1 MPLVLR
7 TWLTYLNK
15 FTAGNG
21 RGHQT
26 LQSALFKQAQRVNIW
41 LLEDDP
47 AQADMLIGWLSD
59 AEHDVRSFTRGEDLL
74 AEVTNGQF
82 DLLILD
88 WELPD
93 INGIEVLNTVRSN
106 VSWHVPILFV
116 TQRDAEAD
124 IVQALRNGADDY
136 MVKQISQAELLARVE
151 ALGRR
156 LANQELNFEIGPYTF
171 KPQSQTVTLDGQKC
185 TLTAKDFDLAWYMF
199 RHQGRLLS
207 REQLL
212 RDVWG
217 VTGLN
222 TRTVDVHVSRIRKR
236 LGITPERGF
245 RIKTIYQHGYRL
257 EQL

>member
-1 MPLVLR
+1 MD
-7 TWLTYLNK
+7 
-15 FTAGNG
+15 
-21 RGHQT
+21 
-26 LQSALFKQAQRVNIW
+26 IW

-47 AQADMLIGWLSD
+47 AQAQMLVGWLND
-59 AEHDVRSFTRGEDLL
+59 AEHSVTHFPRGTDIIEAL
-74 AEVTNGQF
+74 ADSPGNF
-82 DLLILD
+82 DLIILD

-93 INGIEVLNTVRSN
+93 TTGMAVLSEIRSK
-106 VSWHVPILFV
+106 VSWHVPVLFV
-116 TQRDAEAD
+116 TQREAEAD
-124 IVQALRNGADDY
+124 IVSALASGADDY
-136 MVKQISQAELLARVE
+136 MVKQISQPEFIARVD

-156 LANQELNFEIGPYTF
+156 LANQELDFDVGPYNF
-171 KPQSQTVTLDGQKC
+171 KPQSQTVLLNGEPCD
-185 TLTAKDFDLAWYMF
+185 LTAKDFDLAWYMF

-217 VTGLN
+217 VSGLN

-236 LGITPERGF
+236 LNIVPEQGF

>member
-1 MPLVLR
+1 MD
-7 TWLTYLNK
+7 
-15 FTAGNG
+15 
-21 RGHQT
+21 
-26 LQSALFKQAQRVNIW
+26 IW

-47 AQADMLIGWLSD
+47 AQAQMLIGWLTD
-59 AEHDVRSFTRGEDLL
+59 AGHSVTHFPRGTQIIEAL
-74 AEVTNGQF
+74 ADAPSHF
-82 DLLILD
+82 DLIILD

-93 INGIEVLNTVRSN
+93 TTGMAVLSEIRSK
-106 VSWHVPILFV
+106 VSWHVPVLFV
-116 TQRDAEAD
+116 TQREAEAD
-124 IVQALRNGADDY
+124 IVSALASGADDY
-136 MVKQISQAELLARVE
+136 MVKQISQAEFIARVD

-156 LANQELNFEIGPYTF
+156 LANQELDFDVGPYNF
-171 KPQSQTVTLDGQKC
+171 KPQSQTVLLNGEPCD
-185 TLTAKDFDLAWYMF
+185 LTAKDFDLAWYMF

-217 VTGLN
+217 VSGLN

-236 LGITPERGF
+236 LNIVPEQGF

>member
-1 MPLVLR
+1 MPNTHGR
-7 TWLTYLNK
+7 RLNK
-15 FTAGNG
+15 LNEGMLADM
-21 RGHQT
+21 
-26 LQSALFKQAQRVNIW
+26 NIW

-47 AQADMLIGWLSD
+47 AQAQMLLGWLQD
-59 AEHDVRSFTRGEDLL
+59 AGHEVRHFERGGDISGALDQ
-74 AEVTNGQF
+74 GRF

-93 INGIEVLNTVRSN
+93 STGIEVLGDVRSK
-106 VSWHVPILFV
+106 VSWHVPVLFV
-116 TQRDAEAD
+116 TQREAETD
-124 IVQALRNGADDY
+124 IVNALANGADDY
-136 MVKQISQAELLARVE
+136 MVKQISKGEFLARVE

-156 LANQELNFEIGPYTF
+156 LANQELDFDVGPYTF
-171 KPQSQTVTLDGQKC
+171 KPQSQQVLLNGEACD
-185 TLTAKDFDLAWYMF
+185 LTAKDFDLAWYMF
-199 RHQGRLLS
+199 RHKGRLLS

-236 LGITPERGF
+236 LAITPEQGF

-257 EQL
+257 EEL